1 MMTDITARIQEGE
14 KDITE
19 GFPSSWYEFRGEDS
33 MSQALKEYIYIL
45 NNYDVPRHYDNLYM
59 EVYEKLVESVDSE
72 SIDSTNFKEK
82 LNLREI
88 NDFSGAFEGI
98 SDGILLEA
106 CFQFAIFFLCR
117 ELIKISGYPENPLN
131 LDADTLEDVF
141 LHSNAQQNPQTSNEY
156 FERYVNAI
164 GVRFESEKKKDF
176 AECFYP
182 IGSNNE
188 FKQKIVN
195 ACSIKNNENKQTEVM
210 VAIKSE
216 TLDILNGIAISLYKC
231 ITNTTGENLNLNTQV
246 YASGDGSETI
256 GFMGIKNLG
265 CFLFPYKNEVVINN
279 KNKITKDNIVH
290 FYAWGYNNFKFSNIE
305 VYIRNNPIWIFK
317 GNKNVYNGL
326 RPERKNN
333 ITTRSGYK
341 KNIDT
346 YYSTKENEDD
356 VIRDDYRTKNI
367 YSHMSFD
374 RNTNDLSFDK
384 GFKNGCMNITLVS
397 AYDEING
404 KKEYDEF
411 FLMANIAQKKVLSN
425 EMQPLTL
432 KNLFDDDKFEVK
444 TNTSMFDMKLNA
456 LEKIRDIIKN
466 GSFQVNPPIIE
477 GRYIGKYDYK
487 KVEVNKD
494 YIPSPNS
501 NKTERSSLHKSDKN
515 IRYSEAIIQLDE
527 VQNKINITIWSTTS
541 PVWSRLDERL
551 CVTNIDENKNSFN
564 NNVLNRLNDNYTNT
578 HKILVKNG
586 KLIPI
591 YNQPLAMLRS
601 MGVLEA
607 IAKKLYSMEETSFM
621 KEKMKNMLNSAFA
634 VDKSAESREDSDTS
648 YQLENTISYA
658 TYKSFKWY
666 FKDDDKPENEKDY
679 NQYDHSINFDTTENN
694 NN

>member
-1 MMTDITARIQEGE
+1 MMN
-14 KDITE
+14 
-19 GFPSSWYEFRGEDS
+19 FFSW
-33 MSQALKEYIYIL
+33 Q
-45 NNYDVPRHYDNLYM
+45 
-59 EVYEKLVESVDSE
+59 
-72 SIDSTNFKEK
+72 
-82 LNLREI
+82 
-88 NDFSGAFEGI
+88 
-98 SDGILLEA
+98 
-106 CFQFAIFFLCR
+106 
-117 ELIKISGYPENPLN
+117 
-131 LDADTLEDVF
+131 TL
-141 LHSNAQQNPQTSNEY
+141 H
-156 FERYVNAI
+156 
-164 GVRFESEKKKDF
+164 K
-176 AECFYP
+176 
-182 IGSNNE
+182 
-188 FKQKIVN
+188 
-195 ACSIKNNENKQTEVM
+195 
-210 VAIKSE
+210 
-216 TLDILNGIAISLYKC
+216 
-231 ITNTTGENLNLNTQV
+231 
-246 YASGDGSETI
+246 
-256 GFMGIKNLG
+256 
-265 CFLFPYKNEVVINN
+265 
-279 KNKITKDNIVH
+279 
-290 FYAWGYNNFKFSNIE
+290 
-305 VYIRNNPIWIFK
+305 
-317 GNKNVYNGL
+317 
-326 RPERKNN
+326 
-333 ITTRSGYK
+333 
-341 KNIDT
+341 
-346 YYSTKENEDD
+346 
-356 VIRDDYRTKNI
+356 
-367 YSHMSFD
+367 
-374 RNTNDLSFDK
+374 
-384 GFKNGCMNITLVS
+384 
-397 AYDEING
+397 
-404 KKEYDEF
+404 
-411 FLMANIAQKKVLSN
+411 KKVLSN

-501 NKTERSSLHKSDKN
+501 KEKERSGLHKIDKN

-564 NNVLNRLNDNYTNT
+564 NNVLKRLNDNYTNT

-666 FKDDDKPENEKDY
+666 KDDADY